1 MYITDI
7 VFIHTIATRTW
18 SNVNVI
24 RETKNKEIAIRG
36 GEPPRRYGHACVL
49 YNGRI
54 YMFGGRNDDDGSF
67 RVRKCVQLVHYILVC
82 MSPKN
87 IQCDCPVI
95 MSIVL

>member
-1 MYITDI
+1 MLHIHVYSYISDI

-24 RETKNKEIAIRG
+24 RETKNEEIAIRG

-54 YMFGGRNDDDGSF
+54 YMFGGRNDDDGSL
-67 RVRKCVQLVHYILVC
+67 RVGYLY
-82 MSPKN
+82 
-87 IQCDCPVI
+87 
-95 MSIVL
+95 